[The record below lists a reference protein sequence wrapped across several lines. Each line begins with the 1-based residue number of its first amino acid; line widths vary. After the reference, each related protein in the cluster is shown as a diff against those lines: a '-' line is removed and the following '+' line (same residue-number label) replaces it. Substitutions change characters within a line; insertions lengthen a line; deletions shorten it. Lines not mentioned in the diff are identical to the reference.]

1 MADLIAEGDHEGWT
15 ALTKVAIPVTWGQ
28 AIEVPERML
37 NMFPAAGD
45 HAARIFSPGAV
56 TSGCGAT
63 WAQSEVQEWSKK

>member
-56 TSGCGAT
+56 TSGYGST
-63 WAQSEVQEWSKK
+63 PAQSEVQEWSKK